1 VNIHFNFITESNF
14 LSPNSLTSNTYLYLF
29 LSLGYDDIGDALCEC
44 TERGASMWYHERK
57 AKSKDTTMPK
67 FQLCCRDGKVELPLL
82 RHAPS
87 VLQHLL
93 FDSNS
98 ADSKQFQQNTRIY
111 NAMFSFTSP
120 GMQIDN
126 RVSRGRGPPTL
137 RIQGQACHRI
147 GTMLPE
153 PGEQPKYAQ
162 LYIYDTENEIDNR
175 IHPFR

>member
-1 VNIHFNFITESNF
+1 
-14 LSPNSLTSNTYLYLF
+14 
-29 LSLGYDDIGDALCEC
+29 
-44 TERGASMWYHERK
+44 
-57 AKSKDTTMPK
+57 
-67 FQLCCRDGKVELPLL
+67 
-82 RHAPS
+82 
-87 VLQHLL
+87 
-93 FDSNS
+93 
-98 ADSKQFQQNTRIY
+98 
-111 NAMFSFTSP
+111 MFSFTSP